1 MVRKQILDTIDRY
14 ELIQPNQ
21 HIVLGLSGGP
31 DSVCLFHVL
40 LEASSE
46 AGRGWTIHPVHINH
60 KLRPGAAEADQAYVE
75 NLCRASG
82 CPCRTFV
89 CDCNAIAKA
98 EKMTSEEA
106 GRKAR
111 YETFAAVAEELEK
124 SGIPRENIC
133 IAVAQNA
140 DDQAETIL
148 FRLLRG
154 AGVDGLSG
162 IRYMRTDEKGYRVV
176 RPLLDVKREDILE
189 YCSSHDLS
197 PCMDHTNEEAVY
209 TRNKIRLRLIPYLQ
223 QEYNPAIKDTMIR
236 LGKNA
241 RDDSDYLWEQADIA
255 YEKAVISKEKDEIL
269 LKGDELRGC
278 HRAVRF
284 RVLAKAFSDLG
295 LSEDVSA
302 VHFQNCEDI
311 VFHRH
316 PSARCPL
323 PKGYYLARVYD
334 DVKAGKEAAEERTL
348 PQLKVSILDLAE
360 YRQKKLQKDSHGAF
374 DADQL
379 KAAFGEDFVNRIA
392 PGYRGSGDFISVGE
406 NQSKKIQDYFVDRK
420 IPKDERDAVPMV
432 KIGREVLW
440 ILPYGGK
447 GRFTSKYKVCENTKK
462 VICIEII
469 C

>member
-1 MVRKQILDTIDRY
+1 M
-14 ELIQPNQ
+14 
-21 HIVLGLSGGP
+21 
-31 DSVCLFHVL
+31 CLFHVL

-46 AGRGWTIHPVHINH
+46 ENRGWTIHPVHINH
-60 KLRPGAAEADQAYVE
+60 KFRPGAAEEDQAYVE
-75 NLCRASG
+75 HLCRASG

-89 CDCNAIAKA
+89 YDCNAIAKA

-106 GRKAR
+106 GRKVR
-111 YETFAAVAEELEK
+111 YEAFSAVAEELEK
-124 SGIPRENIC
+124 KGVPREDIC

-154 AGVDGLSG
+154 VGVDGLSG
-162 IRYMRTDEKGYRVV
+162 IRYMRTDEKGNRIV

-189 YCSSHDLS
+189 YCGSHGLS
-197 PCMDHTNEEAVY
+197 PCMDYTNEEAVY
-209 TRNKIRLRLIPYLQ
+209 TRNKIRLQLIPYLQ
-223 QEYNPAIKDTMIR
+223 QEYNPSIKDTMIR

-241 RDDSDYLWEQADIA
+241 RDDSDYLWEQANSA
-255 YEKAVISKEKDEIL
+255 YEKAVISKGRDEIL
-269 LKGDELRGC
+269 LNGDALRGC

-284 RVLAKAFSDLG
+284 RVVAKAFSELG

-311 VFHRH
+311 VFHQK
-316 PSARCPL
+316 PSAWCQL
-323 PKGYYLARVYD
+323 PKGYYLARVYG
-334 DVKAGKEAAEERTL
+334 DVKAGRKETRENPLPRLKIAAL
-348 PQLKVSILDLAE
+348 SLAE
-360 YRQKKLQKDSHGAF
+360 YRAKKLPKDSHAAF
-374 DADQL
+374 DAEL
-379 KAAFGEDFVNRIA
+379 LEASFGENFENYIA
-392 PGYRGSGDFISVGE
+392 SGYRSSGDFISVGE

-420 IPKDERDAVPMV
+420 IPRDKRDTISMV

-440 ILPYGGK
+440 ILPYEGK
-447 GRFTSKYKVCENTKK
+447 GRFTSKYKVCENTKR